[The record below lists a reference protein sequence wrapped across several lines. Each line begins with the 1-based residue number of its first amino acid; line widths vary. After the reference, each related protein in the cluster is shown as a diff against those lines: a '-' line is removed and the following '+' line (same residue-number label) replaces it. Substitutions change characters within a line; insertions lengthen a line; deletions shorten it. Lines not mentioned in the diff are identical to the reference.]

1 MQTND
6 SFEQGF
12 VAQRWKKVHIQQN
25 IQMVEDI
32 FKLQLHQVFY
42 ILISFI
48 WPATELGVN
57 YWE

>member
-1 MQTND
+1 MQTDD

-12 VAQRWKKVHIQQN
+12 VVLRWKKMHILQN

-32 FKLQLHQVFY
+32 FKFQLHQVFY
-42 ILISFI
+42 TLIIFI
-48 WPATELGVN
+48 CPASELGVN

>member
-12 VAQRWKKVHIQQN
+12 VAWRWKKMHILQN

-42 ILISFI
+42 TFI
-48 WPATELGVN
+48 IFICPATELGVN